1 MTPGKGAKAA
11 PAAVPAKA
19 AEPAKPAQ
27 PAQPAKPVAAETKP
41 AAETRP
47 SAAETA
53 AASPAPA
60 SASVS
65 NNGQRPWDDKEVASL
80 IKGVKQI
87 PAGTRER
94 CVLVITWLK
103 EIETGV

>member
-1 MTPGKGAKAA
+1 VTPGKGAKAA
-11 PAAVPAKA
+11 PAAAPAKA
-19 AEPAKPAQ
+19 AEPAKPV
-27 PAQPAKPVAAETKP
+27 QPAKPVAAETKP
-41 AAETRP
+41 VAETKA

-103 EIETGV
+103 LIRTGV